1 MPENLSR
8 QPHSRQPLTALRNP
22 VVLFLAT
29 GLLALVVI
37 AVGTSALAEQ
47 AAAEEAVATAR
58 DTTEVLAH
66 SVAEP
71 AMPKGLVAGD
81 AGAIDRFDREVL
93 DRLLVGDV
101 DRVKIW
107 AGDGRV
113 VYSDETR
120 LIHDVYPLGEEEQ
133 AVLAQGTTDAE
144 VSDLSRPENGYER
157 ESNGLLEVYTRIES
171 PEGEPLLFEVYYSAE
186 AIDTRQEQIFAQF
199 RPITLT
205 ALGMVVLVATGLLWA
220 LTRRLRRSAEE
231 REHLLRA
238 AVDASDAE
246 RVRIARD
253 LHDGVVQD
261 LAGASFAVSALAR
274 TPDVPHSARGGLES
288 AGESLRTSLRAL
300 RSLMVEIYPP
310 DLHADGLVAAL
321 DDLLA
326 RAAAAGITATAHV
339 TGAEH
344 ASDEAVALVWRVA
357 QEAVRNALRHSGAET
372 LSVTVDGFG
381 YRLVLVVT
389 DDGRGF
395 DPEQRR
401 GAEHFGLRGLSSL
414 IAEAG
419 GHLDVR
425 SAPGAGTT
433 IRLEISGSAR

>member
-1 MPENLSR
+1 VPR
-8 QPHSRQPLTALRNP
+8 PLTALRNP

-37 AVGTSALAEQ
+37 VVGTSMLAEQ
-47 AAAEEAVATAR
+47 AAADEAVADAR

-71 AMPKGLVAGD
+71 AIPRGLVTGD
-81 AGAIDRFDREVL
+81 AAAIDKFDRQVL

-107 AGDGRV
+107 SADGRI

-120 LIHDVYPLGEEEQ
+120 LIDDVFPLGEDEK
-133 AVLAQGTTDAE
+133 AVLARGTTEAE
-144 VSDLSRPENGYER
+144 VSDLTRPENNFER
-157 ESNGLLEVYTRIES
+157 QSNGLLEVYTRIES
-171 PEGEPLLFEVYYSAE
+171 PEREPLLFEVYYSAG
-186 AIDTRQEQIFAQF
+186 AIETRQEQIFAQF
-199 RPITLT
+199 RPITFT
-205 ALGMVVLVATGLLWA
+205 ALGMVVLVATALLWA
-220 LTRRLRRSAEE
+220 LTRRLRRSAED
-231 REHLLRA
+231 REQLLQA

-274 TPDVPHSARGGLES
+274 APEMPTTARDGLES

-310 DLHADGLVAAL
+310 ELHADGLVAAL

-326 RAAAAGITATAHV
+326 PAAAAGITATAQV
-339 TGAEH
+339 TDAER

-357 QEAVRNALRHSGAET
+357 QEAVRNALRHSGAGT
-372 LSVTVDGFG
+372 LTVTVDGFG
-381 YRLVLVVT
+381 DRLVLVVT

-395 DPEQRR
+395 DPDQRR
-401 GAEHFGLRGLSSL
+401 RAEHFGLRGLTSL

-419 GHLDVR
+419 GRLDVR